1 MLILLDNPL
10 GSTWKKIWKDHGFR
24 FGKWPKN
31 GEEHHIHVSVQK
43 GKSNFPES
51 DDGPGNF

>member
-1 MLILLDNPL
+1 MVILLDNPL